1 YINILDILLNAEHS
15 YKIQDLWQ
23 ISSKTETTA
32 QQTAAEELIAR
43 IIPKRAHEFQVIIN
57 TKLLQ
62 TDNKDKF
69 ILESVSNNSIRITAT
84 SGVSAANGF
93 NYYLKK
99 YLNCHISWSGDQ
111 LNIPDGP
118 LPVISAP
125 LTVVIQD
132 KLRYYQN
139 VCTVSYSMVWWDFK
153 RWEREIDWMAM
164 KGINFPLA
172 FNGQEYV
179 WRKVFQT
186 FGLTIPEIDEYFTG
200 PAFLAWYGWSGP
212 LSDNWH
218 KVQAILQSQI
228 LARMRSLGMI
238 PVLPAFAGHVPRN
251 ITRIWPKAQVSR
263 LSDWGKFNQ
272 TFCWCNCISL
282 LNNSTYFLEP
292 EDPHFVQIGSA
303 FISEYTSMYG
313 TDHFYNTDLFNE
325 MTPKTNQTSYLT
337 DCGNAVYQSLIK
349 SDPQSLSK
357 VMQGWLFVNDPGY
370 WHKEQAKALLTSVP
384 KGKLLILDLM
394 SELNPQFSHL
404 DGYYG
409 QPFIWCM
416 LHNFGGV
423 LGMYGAFNHINL
435 DVFEARAKYEN
446 MLGIGL
452 TPEGIEQN
460 DIIYDFMTEST
471 WYSAPVDLNQWVTQ
485 YVRRRYNYINED
497 ITKAWNLLQ
506 NSVFTD
512 GIKVHNH
519 GEYTIN
525 KRPSLKSRSVLWY
538 KPSDVF
544 NAYKLFINAST
555 VSQLKN
561 SSTFQYDLV
570 DITRQSLQLAFDVI
584 YAKLVLSYEAK
595 NETEL
600 KNLSTV
606 ILTLMDDMNDILST
620 NEYYLLGKWINSAR
634 TMAVSDQPIN
644 GVIID
649 KYFTFCLKERLYN
662 EYQAKNQI
670 TIWGPNGN

>member
-1 YINILDILLNAEHS
+1 
-15 YKIQDLWQ
+15 
-23 ISSKTETTA
+23 
-32 QQTAAEELIAR
+32 
-43 IIPKRAHEFQVIIN
+43 
-57 TKLLQ
+57 
-62 TDNKDKF
+62 
-69 ILESVSNNSIRITAT
+69 
-84 SGVSAANGF
+84 
-93 NYYLKK
+93 
-99 YLNCHISWSGDQ
+99 
-111 LNIPDGP
+111 
-118 LPVISAP
+118 
-125 LTVVIQD
+125 
-132 KLRYYQN
+132 
-139 VCTVSYSMVWWDFK
+139 
-153 RWEREIDWMAM
+153 
-164 KGINFPLA
+164 
-172 FNGQEYV
+172 
-179 WRKVFQT
+179 
-186 FGLTIPEIDEYFTG
+186 
-200 PAFLAWYGWSGP
+200 
-212 LSDNWH
+212 
-218 KVQAILQSQI
+218 
-228 LARMRSLGMI
+228 
-238 PVLPAFAGHVPRN
+238 
-251 ITRIWPKAQVSR
+251 
-263 LSDWGKFNQ
+263 
-272 TFCWCNCISL
+272 
-282 LNNSTYFLEP
+282 
-292 EDPHFVQIGSA
+292 
-303 FISEYTSMYG
+303 MYG

-349 SDPQSLSK
+349 SDPQSVW

-384 KGKLLILDLM
+384 K
-394 SELNPQFSHL
+394 
-404 DGYYG
+404 
-409 QPFIWCM
+409 
-416 LHNFGGV
+416 
-423 LGMYGAFNHINL
+423 

-525 KRPSLKSRSVLWY
+525 KRPSLKSHSVLWY

-634 TMAVSDQPIN
+634 ALAVSDQ
-644 GVIID
+644 
-649 KYFTFCLKERLYN
+649 ERLYN

-670 TIWGPNGN
+670 TIWGPNGNVSVM